1 MTICMTIVL
10 SIILGLL
17 SDDLSTWTYVFM
29 FIGSGISMVICAILE
44 YNYKAR
50 IRRLEH
56 NQDWLK
62 NKIDEMEG
70 KK

>member
-29 FIGSGISMVICAILE
+29 SVGSGISMVICAILE
-44 YNYKAR
+44 YNCKAR